1 MIKAQEL
8 QELWPQICY
17 EDGQDITLQTIQSK
31 LNEAA
36 QENEIPVA
44 FRYDQVR
51 SGLLGGGQE
60 CLVIYHPE
68 HVKDYF
74 SIAVQVKR
82 QGKVAFISIDSFGT
96 SKLMKAEAVR
106 KQILSVAKV
115 GWDRAGD
122 AHKDYNVLNDAASG
136 AAFMGAAAVGIRH
149 LFKGG
154 SDKQKLEEER
164 HWYSSICGIINEI
177 YNLQM
182 ALVDFLFNLCYLTN
196 CR

>member
-8 QELWPQICY
+8 QELRPQVCC

-36 QENEIPVA
+36 QENEIPIA

-68 HVKDYF
+68 HLKDYF

-82 QGKVAFISIDSFGT
+82 QGKVALISIDSFGT

-106 KQILSVAKV
+106 KQILSAAKV

-122 AHKDYNVLNDAASG
+122 AHKDYNVLNDAASS

-149 LFKGG
+149 LVKGK
-154 SDKQKLEEER
+154 SDKEKMEHEQQ
-164 HWYSSICGIINEI
+164 WYTIIC
-177 YNLQM
+177 NL
-182 ALVDFLFNLCYLTN
+182 LDRIFS
-196 CR
+196 